1 MVCRYYLQGACF
13 YGKNC
18 RYDHSK
24 PKESEKAESK
34 SAKREFK
41 PPRPPVQHSF
51 GEVAV
56 YKSGVIAKC
65 IGGPMISWYPS
76 YCIQM
81 TKLTKQGLSSSSNTI
96 PENWAEAPEFVPSW
110 IKESAPSEYTEGD
123 EHSSLYS
130 TAAKAGIEIINEL
143 SIEESGKLLC
153 PFAAMGTCE
162 FESCPYLHGLVCE
175 FCGKQCLHPFN
186 LEQQHDHI
194 RDCQKALAM
203 NVEHTF
209 AMKRSQGVQ
218 CSICLDVVLDKL
230 NLSDRRF
237 GILSECKH
245 PFCLSCIRK
254 WRNLSHANNKIVRAC
269 PICRVP
275 SWFVT
280 PSDVWIE
287 EDEEKQRLIEGYKAS
302 LR

>member
-1 MVCRYYLQGACF
+1 
-13 YGKNC
+13 
-18 RYDHSK
+18 
-24 PKESEKAESK
+24 
-34 SAKREFK
+34 
-41 PPRPPVQHSF
+41 
-51 GEVAV
+51 
-56 YKSGVIAKC
+56 
-65 IGGPMISWYPS
+65 
-76 YCIQM
+76 
-81 TKLTKQGLSSSSNTI
+81 
-96 PENWAEAPEFVPSW
+96 
-110 IKESAPSEYTEGD
+110 
-123 EHSSLYS
+123 
-130 TAAKAGIEIINEL
+130 
-143 SIEESGKLLC
+143 
-153 PFAAMGTCE
+153 
-162 FESCPYLHGLVCE
+162 
-175 FCGKQCLHPFN
+175 
-186 LEQQHDHI
+186 
-194 RDCQKALAM
+194 M

>member
-56 YKSGVIAKC
+56 YKSG
-65 IGGPMISWYPS
+65 
-76 YCIQM
+76 M

-186 LEQQHDHI
+186 LEQQHGRYGNYNSSNAIHLLPSYSFYD
-194 RDCQKALAM
+194 LLSL
-203 NVEHTF
+203 T
-209 AMKRSQGVQ
+209 
-218 CSICLDVVLDKL
+218 LDLD
-230 NLSDRRF
+230 
-237 GILSECKH
+237 
-245 PFCLSCIRK
+245 
-254 WRNLSHANNKIVRAC
+254 
-269 PICRVP
+269 
-275 SWFVT
+275 
-280 PSDVWIE
+280 
-287 EDEEKQRLIEGYKAS
+287 
-302 LR
+302 